1 MDGYIS
7 KPVRAPE
14 LSRTIAEFSSSDSA
28 EYGCDILERDTALP
42 VSNTEVPVP
51 APRAAEANGHKPTGE
66 NGKLVDWTA
75 ALKNVGGDRELLLS
89 VVGAALEEWPMLVG
103 QLNSALPR
111 HDEVTVRRIMHT
123 FKSAFRT
130 LGATQASELA
140 ERMETTDRGQELPPS
155 AIAELLR
162 TVDAVT
168 AELSTFV
175 GGPQRV

>member
-1 MDGYIS
+1 MPI
-7 KPVRAPE
+7 PR
-14 LSRTIAEFSSSDSA
+14 
-28 EYGCDILERDTALP
+28 
-42 VSNTEVPVP
+42 P
-51 APRAAEANGHKPTGE
+51 ATVEANGRKSATE

-75 ALKNVGGDRELLLS
+75 ALKSVGGDRELLLS

-103 QLNSALPR
+103 ELNSALPR

-140 ERMETTDRGQELPPS
+140 ERLETSDRGQELPPS
-155 AIAELLR
+155 AIAELLQ
-162 TVDAVT
+162 TVEAVT
-168 AELSTFV
+168 EELSAFG